1 MNRFHVNITVTD
13 VKKSV
18 EFYSNLFGQ
27 SPSINK
33 PDYAKWMLDDPAV
46 NFAIGTA
53 CGNVNPGISHLG
65 IQADSTT
72 GLQRIADRLKAANQ
86 TTVDQQGATCCY
98 AVSDK
103 TWVQDPNGVNWE
115 TFYTHDTA
123 TEYGEDKARSELEA
137 VLNTKKSCC

>member
-13 VKKSV
+13 VTKSV

-27 SPSINK
+27 SPSVIK

-53 CGNVNPGISHLG
+53 CDDISTGISHLG
-65 IQADSTT
+65 IQADSAT

-86 TTVDQQGATCCY
+86 TTVNQQAVTCCY

-123 TEYGEDKARSELEA
+123 TEYGEDAARLELESA
-137 VLNTKKSCC
+137 LNTNKSCC